1 MTENALNNSP
11 NHTSDKQSIDLLDRI
26 KGSLFGLATGDA
38 LGATLEFMNREEIHQ
53 KYGVFKDITGGG
65 WLNLEPGEC
74 TDDTAMTLAV
84 AMGILDNPNNP
95 HRAVGHHFVSWY
107 DTKPRDIGN
116 IIRTSIYNFKKCD
129 SWAESSQKTHIE
141 MSNRSA
147 GNGSLMRTLPIS
159 LAYRHDKEKMCRIS
173 AQISHMTH
181 YDPQAA
187 AACILYNL
195 LVLSALKESY
205 DKSELISTA
214 LAEAKTYCSANL
226 PPLPNGFWQ
235 DIAVSTSL
243 KKNRIWASGF
253 VLDSLVAVLW
263 AFYNS
268 HDFESAVIEA
278 VNLGDDA
285 DTVGAICGGLAGCFY
300 GYDAIPS
307 RWAGMLKIKDALEK
321 TAHNL
326 LKIHF

>member
-1 MTENALNNSP
+1 MIKNALNNSLK
-11 NHTSDKQSIDLLDRI
+11 HTSCQQSISLLDRI
-26 KGSLFGLATGDA
+26 KGGLFGLAAGDA
-38 LGATLEFMNREEIHQ
+38 LGATLEFMNREEVHQ
-53 KYGVFKDITGGG
+53 KYGVLKDITGGG

-84 AMGILDNPNNP
+84 ARGILDNPSNP

-129 SWAESSQKTHIE
+129 SWAEASQKTHIGLN
-141 MSNRSA
+141 NRSG
-147 GNGSLMRTLPIS
+147 GNGSLMRTLPVS

-187 AACILYNL
+187 AACIFYNL
-195 LVLSALKESY
+195 LVLSTLEQNY
-205 DKSELISTA
+205 DKSELLSTA
-214 LAEAKTYCSANL
+214 LTEARTYCSANL
-226 PPLPNGFWQ
+226 PPLPKGFWQ
-235 DIAVSTSL
+235 DITSSTSL
-243 KKNRIWASGF
+243 KKNQIWASGF

-263 AFYNS
+263 AFHNS
-268 HDFESAVIEA
+268 HDFESAVIAA

-300 GYDAIPS
+300 GYAAIPR
-307 RWAGMLKIKDALEK
+307 RWTEMLKIKNTLEK

-326 LKIHF
+326 LEIHF

>member
-1 MTENALNNSP
+1 MLENANNLK
-11 NHTSDKQSIDLLDRI
+11 HTSCQQSIGLLERI
-26 KGSLFGLATGDA
+26 KGGLFGLAAGDA
-38 LGATLEFMNREEIHQ
+38 LGATLEFMNREEIYQ
-53 KYGVFKDITGGG
+53 KYGVFRDITGGG

-84 AMGILDNPNNP
+84 AIGILDNPNNP
-95 HRAVGHHFVSWY
+95 HRAVGHHFVRWY
-107 DTKPRDIGN
+107 DTNPRDIGN
-116 IIRTSIYNFKKCD
+116 IIKTSIYNFKKCD
-129 SWAESSQKTHIE
+129 SWAEASQKTHIK

-147 GNGSLMRTLPIS
+147 GNGSLMRTLPVS

-181 YDPQAA
+181 YDQQSA
-187 AACILYNL
+187 AACIFYNL
-195 LVLSALKESY
+195 LVLSALEENH
-205 DKSELISTA
+205 DKAEMISTA
-214 LAEAKTYCSANL
+214 ITEAKAYCSTNL
-226 PPLPNGFWQ
+226 PPLPNRFWQ
-235 DIAVSTSL
+235 DIALSISL
-243 KKNRIWASGF
+243 RKKQIWASGF
-253 VLDSLVAVLW
+253 VLDSLIAVLW

-268 HDFESAVIEA
+268 YDFESAVIEA

-300 GYDAIPS
+300 GYSAIPD
-307 RWAGMLKIKDALEK
+307 RWAEILKIKDTLEK

>member
-1 MTENALNNSP
+1 MTENASNNSLK
-11 NHTSDKQSIDLLDRI
+11 HTSCQQPISLLDRI
-26 KGSLFGLATGDA
+26 KGALFGLAAGDA

-53 KYGVFKDITGGG
+53 KYGVLKDLTGGG

-84 AMGILDNPNNP
+84 AMGILDNPKNP
-95 HRAVGHHFVSWY
+95 HRAIGNHFVSWY

-116 IIRTSIYNFKKCD
+116 IIRTSIYYFKKCD
-129 SWAESSQKTHIE
+129 SWAEASQKTHIG

-147 GNGSLMRTLPIS
+147 GNGSLMRTLPVS

-187 AACILYNL
+187 AACIFYNL
-195 LVLSALKESY
+195 LVLSALEESY
-205 DKSELISTA
+205 DKVELISNGLTE
-214 LAEAKTYCSANL
+214 AETYCSANL
-226 PPLPNGFWQ
+226 PPLPTGFWH

-243 KKNRIWASGF
+243 KKNQIWASGF

-268 HDFESAVIEA
+268 NDFESAVIEA

-300 GYDAIPS
+300 GYDAIPN
-307 RWAGMLKIKDALEK
+307 RWREPLKIKDTLEK
-321 TAHNL
+321 TAHAL
-326 LKIHF
+326 FKMHS